1 MYIYKV
7 TRMRLNMK
15 SIIENIKNLI
25 PYFILISIY
34 FFFVNLEARNK
45 MNNDQFNNKGMES
58 KKEAKTTIPSNDK
71 DNQIIFIP
79 VIPFDK

>member
-1 MYIYKV
+1 
-7 TRMRLNMK
+7 MK
-15 SIIENIKNLI
+15 SIIENIKNSI
-25 PYFILISIY
+25 PYFILICIY

-45 MNNDQFNNKGMES
+45 MKKDQFDNIFLES
-58 KKEAKTTIPSNDK
+58 KKEEKQNISSNEN

>member
-1 MYIYKV
+1 
-7 TRMRLNMK
+7 MK

-25 PYFILISIY
+25 PYFILILIY

-45 MNNDQFNNKGMES
+45 IKKDQFDNIFFES
-58 KKEAKTTIPSNDK
+58 KKEEKQNISSNEN

>member
-45 MNNDQFNNKGMES
+45 MNNDQFDNKGLES
-58 KKEAKTTIPSNDK
+58 KKEAKTTITSKDK